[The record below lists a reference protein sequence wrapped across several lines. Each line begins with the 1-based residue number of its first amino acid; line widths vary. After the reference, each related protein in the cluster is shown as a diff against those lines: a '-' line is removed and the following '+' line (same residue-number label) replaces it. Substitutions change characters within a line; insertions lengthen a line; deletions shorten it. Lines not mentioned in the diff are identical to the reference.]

1 MVDDPRSLSPDR
13 SDDQVLI
20 GRVHAQQ
27 DGAFAELVHTYTRK
41 VYSIAISMLRNEQD
55 ARDVVQETFLNV
67 HRRLHTFRG
76 DASLSSWIGRI
87 ATNNALMKLRTR
99 RRKPETSLEVR
110 VPGQPVSERT
120 ERVIIDKQPIAEK
133 LSLNRELGE
142 RIRACVDELPEK
154 YREVLILSDYRE
166 MPMRDIAEALD
177 ITVPNVKTRLHRAR
191 LRVRQALA
199 DYLNGRE

>member
-1 MVDDPRSLSPDR
+1 MADDTEDPGPDR
-13 SDDQVLI
+13 TKDQDLVARI
-20 GRVHAQQ
+20 HARQA
-27 DGAFAELVHTYTRK
+27 GAFAELVHLYTRK

-67 HRRLHTFRG
+67 HRRLDTFRG

-99 RRKPETSLEVR
+99 RRKPETSLELR
-110 VPGQPVSERT
+110 LPGQAASERV
-120 ERVIIDKQPIAEK
+120 ERVIVDKQPIAEK
-133 LSLNRELGE
+133 MSLDRELGE
-142 RIRACVDELPEK
+142 RIRASVEELPEK

-166 MPMRDIAEALD
+166 LSMRDIAAALD

-191 LRVRQALA
+191 LRVRQTLA
-199 DYLNGRE
+199 DYLDGKD